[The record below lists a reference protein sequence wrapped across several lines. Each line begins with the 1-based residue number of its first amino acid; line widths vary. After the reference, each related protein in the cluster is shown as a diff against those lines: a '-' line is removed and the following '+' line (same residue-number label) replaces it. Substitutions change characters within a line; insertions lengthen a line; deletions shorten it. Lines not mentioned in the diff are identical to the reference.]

1 MPELKPIPKHSLKR
15 FTTPLIN
22 NGGKMLELVKAKY
35 APIKVT
41 YKGDKWAFNVD
52 VYKEKESS
60 SSSTKTS
67 SESKASSSDDSQT
80 ETRMSSSSSS
90 SS

>member
-1 MPELKPIPKHSLKR
+1 MLMLRRTLKEQRFTVKAKLLKMKTLLMVLKMVPELKPIPKHSLKR

-41 YKGDKWAFNVD
+41 YKGDK
-52 VYKEKESS
+52 
-60 SSSTKTS
+60 
-67 SESKASSSDDSQT
+67 
-80 ETRMSSSSSS
+80 
-90 SS
+90 